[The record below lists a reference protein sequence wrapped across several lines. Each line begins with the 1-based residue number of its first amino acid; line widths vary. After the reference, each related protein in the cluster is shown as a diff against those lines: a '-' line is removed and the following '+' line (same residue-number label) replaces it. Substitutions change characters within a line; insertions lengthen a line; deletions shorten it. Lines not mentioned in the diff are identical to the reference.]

1 MTTVAAFVLTGG
13 KSSRMGQEKSALLL
27 NGNTLLERA
36 IEIAHAASDDVQFLG
51 APYLPALGTCGI
63 TVIPD
68 RFPGCGPLAGIDA
81 ALAATDAALNFILSV
96 DTPFVPEEFVRYLL
110 ERARGN
116 EALVT
121 YPHLNS
127 GYQPLCAVYRKE
139 FGPIAEAALQS
150 GHYKIDPLFAHIPT
164 CTIDDA
170 ELRKLG
176 FGDEIFDNLNTPEDW
191 ERAQQ
196 RLHTA

>member
-1 MTTVAAFVLTGG
+1 MTTVEAFILTGG

-36 IEIAHAASDDVQFLG
+36 IEIAHAASDDVHLLG
-51 APYLPALGTCGI
+51 DPAVGTSL

-81 ALAATDAALNFILSV
+81 ALAATDAELNFILSV
-96 DTPFVPEEFVRYLL
+96 DTPFVPQGFVRYLV

-116 EALVT
+116 DALVT
-121 YPHLNS
+121 YPRLAS

-139 FGPIAEAALQS
+139 FGPIAEASLQS
-150 GHYKIDPLFAHIPT
+150 GHYKIDPLFARIQT

-191 ERAQQ
+191 DRAQR

>member
-36 IEIAHAASDDVQFLG
+36 IEIARAASEDVQLLG
-51 APYLPALGTCGI
+51 NPSTRTSVP
-63 TVIPD
+63 VIPD

-81 ALAATDAALNFILSV
+81 ALATTNAELNFILSV
-96 DTPFVPEEFVRYLL
+96 DTPFVPEGFVRYLI

-116 EALVT
+116 GALVT
-121 YPHLNS
+121 YPRLTS
-127 GYQPLCAVYRKE
+127 GYQPLCAVYRRE
-139 FGPIAEAALQS
+139 FGPIAEASLRS
-150 GHYKIDPLFAHIPT
+150 GQYKIDPLFARIRT

-196 RLHTA
+196 RAHTA

>member
-36 IEIAHAASDDVQFLG
+36 LEIAHAASDDVHLLG
-51 APYLPALGTCGI
+51 DPAVGTNL
-63 TVIPD
+63 TAIPD

-81 ALAATDAALNFILSV
+81 ALAATDAELNFILSV
-96 DTPFVPEEFVRYLL
+96 DTPFVPQGFVRYLV
-110 ERARGN
+110 ERARAN
-116 EALVT
+116 DALVT
-121 YPHLNS
+121 YARLAS

-139 FGPIAEAALQS
+139 FGPIAEAALQA
-150 GHYKIDPLFAHIPT
+150 GHYKIDPLFARIPT

-170 ELRKLG
+170 ELRTLG

-191 ERAQQ
+191 ERAQH
-196 RLHTA
+196 RLHMA